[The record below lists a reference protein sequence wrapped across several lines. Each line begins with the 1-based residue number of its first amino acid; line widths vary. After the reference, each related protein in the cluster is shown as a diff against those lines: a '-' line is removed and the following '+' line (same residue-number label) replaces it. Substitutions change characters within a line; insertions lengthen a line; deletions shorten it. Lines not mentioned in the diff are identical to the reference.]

1 MCPLVALSAN
11 SRATTLWSTRCACM
25 RASCQK
31 ACNASGPGALINCW
45 LLTIPAFCMQVTY
58 AANDDVLV
66 TAGYDQCVKV
76 WDCKSRSIDPIQV
89 MKVFQVRQLACR
101 KAGCR

>member
-1 MCPLVALSAN
+1 M
-11 SRATTLWSTRCACM
+11 
-25 RASCQK
+25 
-31 ACNASGPGALINCW
+31 
-45 LLTIPAFCMQVTY
+45 PAFCMQVTY

-89 MKVFQVRQLACR
+89 MKVFQVRQLAFKR
-101 KAGCR
+101 QGTGDQQFSAGLRHTAPNFRSTTRISWVVSCCTSLLW

>member
-1 MCPLVALSAN
+1 
-11 SRATTLWSTRCACM
+11 
-25 RASCQK
+25 
-31 ACNASGPGALINCW
+31 
-45 LLTIPAFCMQVTY
+45 MQVTY

-89 MKVFQVRQLACR
+89 MKVFQVRQLAFKRAHCEGIGTR
-101 KAGCR
+101 EDVHQQNVVS

>member
-1 MCPLVALSAN
+1 M
-11 SRATTLWSTRCACM
+11 
-25 RASCQK
+25 
-31 ACNASGPGALINCW
+31 
-45 LLTIPAFCMQVTY
+45 PAFCMQVTY

-89 MKVFQVRQLACR
+89 MKVFQVRQLAFKR
-101 KAGCR
+101 QGTGDQEIHSRPVPRSSSLLESMAFKALRCACF